1 MPPELGSSWRA
12 AAGAWNARVAIA
24 DTLAPGRWDELA
36 RAAEAEEAAVRAGWG
51 EAGPQTQQAVVE
63 ELMGGLD
70 EDREAMVNEE
80 AEARKAARRV

>member
-1 MPPELGSSWRA
+1 M
-12 AAGAWNARVAIA
+12 
-24 DTLAPGRWDELA
+24 
-36 RAAEAEEAAVRAGWG
+36 RAGWG
-51 EAGPQTQQAVVE
+51 EALPQTQQAVVE